1 VSAYH
6 LTLKVPEIGSKG
18 AGNGLKLNASKQE
31 RLGDGH
37 VTVSAKLTGPRVMT
51 FESCSRVHPLPHY
64 TDAGAGLPTGSHHYK
79 LKENKMKKIVQE
91 VSGEGLESLLGE
103 RITVWCECY
112 IYAGVLA
119 GVNEHDILL
128 DDASIVYETGK
139 LDESGFRD
147 AQKLPCQWYVR
158 TAKIESYG
166 RMS

>member
-1 VSAYH
+1 
-6 LTLKVPEIGSKG
+6 
-18 AGNGLKLNASKQE
+18 
-31 RLGDGH
+31 
-37 VTVSAKLTGPRVMT
+37 
-51 FESCSRVHPLPHY
+51 
-64 TDAGAGLPTGSHHYK
+64 LPTGSHHQK
-79 LKENKMKKIVQE
+79 KESKMKKIVQE

-103 RITVWCECY
+103 RVAIWCECY